1 MPPTPIDRPLD
12 PAEAF
17 FFLLDKLSGMNF
29 VVFAERAGALSA
41 AQVRQALDAV
51 QADDPLLRARI
62 TWNQAGLRFAPAD
75 APLPLQVVDTS
86 AAAWLACIEAELARP
101 FAHEVGPLARCLLLQ
116 WPGRC
121 VLALTFHHCIGD
133 GRSGSELL
141 RRVLARVAAGDFD
154 PRPADALPPLH
165 AVLPP
170 QFNWEAQP
178 QTAEQVYAALMADY
192 RRHGKPAPLPWLAPQ
207 AAQRTPRVLRLA
219 LAADELQRLLAASR
233 AQGATVH
240 GALCA
245 AQLLATQRR
254 LGTVQAAPLFLSCPA
269 DLRAHLAPAQPV
281 APTALLVTM
290 LAASF
295 AVGGATD
302 FWSLAREVTAHTR
315 MQLARGDGH
324 LFFCL
329 YGVDGAVADAAGLA
343 RFNKMVMASP
353 HGSCV
358 SNVGRVPAVAAD
370 PAVEAISFALC
381 PMPYQTLFTS
391 VTTYADQ
398 LLINVAYDAGKQA
411 DADAQACVA
420 SLGELLR
427 SAGEGARAAPQPVA

>member
-1 MPPTPIDRPLD
+1 MLPTPIDRPLD

-17 FFLLDKLSGMNF
+17 FFLLDQLSGMNF
-29 VVFAERAGALSA
+29 VVFAERAGALDA
-41 AQVRQALDAV
+41 ARVRRALAAV
-51 QADDPLLRARI
+51 QAEDPLLRARI
-62 TWNQAGLRFAPAD
+62 VRTDTALRFAAAD
-75 APLPLQVVDTS
+75 AAVPLQVIDTS
-86 AAAWLACIEAELARP
+86 AAGWLACIEAELARP
-101 FAHEVGPLARCLLLQ
+101 FAHEAGPLARGLLLQ

-141 RRVLARVAAGDFD
+141 RRVLTRVAADDFAAA
-154 PRPADALPPLH
+154 PAAALPPLH

-170 QFNWEAQP
+170 QFDWEAQP

-207 AAQRTPRVLRLA
+207 APQRTPRVLRRSLS
-219 LAADELQRLLAASR
+219 ADALQRLQQAGR
-233 AQGATVH
+233 AQGASVH

-245 AQLLATQRR
+245 AQLLATHR
-254 LGTVQAAPLFLSCPA
+254 LLGAAAAVPLFLSCPA

-295 AVGGATD
+295 AVGGDTGL
-302 FWSLAREVTAHTR
+302 WSLAREVTAHTR

-329 YGVDGAVADAAGLA
+329 YGVDGALADAAGLA
-343 RFNKMVMASP
+343 RFNKMVMATP

-358 SNVGRVPAVAAD
+358 SNVGPVPAVAAD

-381 PMPYQTLFTS
+381 PMPYQSVFTS
-391 VTTYADQ
+391 VTTYAGR
-398 LLINVAYDAGKQA
+398 LLLNVAYDAGKQDHA
-411 DADAQACVA
+411 TAQACADGLV
-420 SLGELLR
+420 ELLQ
-427 SAGEGARAAPQPVA
+427 AAAQAA

>member
-17 FFLLDKLSGMNF
+17 FFLLDQLSGMNF
-29 VVFAERAGALSA
+29 VVFAERAGVLDA
-41 AQVRQALDAV
+41 ARVRRALDAV
-51 QADDPLLRARI
+51 QAEDPLLRTRI
-62 TWNQAGLRFAPAD
+62 VRTDSALRFAAAD
-75 APLPLQVVDTS
+75 APLPLQVIDTS
-86 AAAWLACIEAELARP
+86 AADWLGCIEAELARP
-101 FAHEVGPLARCLLLQ
+101 FAHEAGPLARCLLLQ
-116 WPGRC
+116 WPGRS

-133 GRSGSELL
+133 GRSGGELL
-141 RRVLARVAAGDFD
+141 RRVLARVAADDFD
-154 PRPADALPPLH
+154 ARPAGALPPLH

-170 QFNWEAQP
+170 QFDWEAQP
-178 QTAEQVYAALMADY
+178 ETAEQVYAALMDDY
-192 RRHGKPAPLPWLAPQ
+192 RRHGKPAPLPWLAPH
-207 AAQRTPRVLRLA
+207 APQRRPRVLRLA

-233 AQGATVH
+233 AQGTTVH

-245 AQLLATQRR
+245 AQLMATQQR
-254 LGTVQAAPLFLSCPA
+254 LGTAPAAPLFLSCPA

-295 AVGGATD
+295 MVGADTD

-315 MQLARGDGH
+315 KQLARGDGH

-358 SNVGRVPAVAAD
+358 SNVGRVPVAAD

-381 PMPYQTLFTS
+381 PMPYQTLFTA

-398 LLINVAYDAGKQA
+398 LLINVAYDEGKQA
-411 DADAQACVA
+411 AADAQACVE
-420 SLGELLR
+420 SLGNLLR
-427 SAGEGARAAPQPVA
+427 EAAQAP